1 MFSVSAG
8 RAPGAGLRDSVAAAA
23 LCGLLAMLVVACGS
37 DDADVDGDA
46 AVDATPPGAPTEAA
60 ATGAAFS
67 VEALVMTPGEARE
80 LTIRIDPPGQYRVRF
95 ALLGDALDASL
106 DRTEVETDET
116 GRATV
121 GITAPTNATSAEFRV
136 RASVGADVATELD
149 IAVTS
154 SATGTLTVSPAYAGA
169 RSVKFWV
176 ASAHPATSC
185 ADLTGT
191 PPADG
196 EIVDEA
202 AFGYDPILEVP
213 AGRALAV
220 TLRGEEKIAGCLE
233 VPPVAA
239 HALATVSVPLSDVPL
254 RMAGVEL
261 DLTLDLASIV
271 PTWSVLLEPAVA
283 ALSTALLGASD
294 DDLDALLDAM
304 VEVAPT
310 RTSDADFAAARAS
323 GGWDGALYSHAA
335 RLGGERLLRDAV
347 EGWLTI
353 GAAELEANATLV
365 GRVTPVAG
373 VAGKADFVAASLAGR
388 GAEEAG
394 LPASTLASWQSE
406 PGDRL
411 LLGLRLPWDP
421 AGPLLALGTATALA
435 AHPTAAS
442 VPQALAEVVDC
453 PALGADLRVRALGA
467 MGTCDGACT
476 ADVCVLALAELWD
489 RTASDAE
496 PVAASIEL
504 SATAAAEVDPRARPI
519 ACAGTWTGRVAVG
532 DATATGSGSITGVEA
547 PDAAP
552 TPAE

>member
-1 MFSVSAG
+1 MSSAATG
-8 RAPGAGLRDSVAAAA
+8 RAPGAGLRASAALAA
-23 LCGLLAMLVVACGS
+23 LCGLCATLGVACGS
-37 DDADVDGDA
+37 DDAEADGAVALDPPPPA
-46 AVDATPPGAPTEAA
+46 APPEAA
-60 ATGAAFS
+60 ATGAAFAVAS
-67 VEALVMTPGEARE
+67 LVMAPGEARE
-80 LTIRIDPPGQYRVRF
+80 ITLRIEPPGRHRVRF

-106 DRTEVETDET
+106 DRTEVDTDET

-136 RASVGADVATELD
+136 RASVGSDVAAELA

-154 SATGTLTVSPAYAGA
+154 SATGTLTVSPVYTGA

-202 AFGYDPILEVP
+202 AFGYDPVLAVP

-220 TLRGEEKIAGCLE
+220 TLRGEEKLTGCLE
-233 VPPVAA
+233 VPPLAA
-239 HALATVSVPLSDVPL
+239 HELATVSVPLSDVPL
-254 RMAGVEL
+254 RMAGVKLEVKLEL
-261 DLTLDLASIV
+261 SSLV
-271 PTWSVLLEPAVA
+271 PTWRVVLEPAVA
-283 ALSTALLGASD
+283 ALSSALLGASD

-310 RTSDADFAAARAS
+310 RASDADFALARSS
-323 GGWDGALYSHAA
+323 GGWDGALYSHAE

-347 EGWLTI
+347 EGWLTK
-353 GAAELEANATLV
+353 GATELEKSATLV
-365 GRVTPVAG
+365 GKVIPVAG
-373 VAGKADFVAASLAGR
+373 VTGKADFVAATFAGR
-388 GAEEAG
+388 GADEAG
-394 LPASTLASWQSE
+394 LPASALVSWQSE

-411 LLGLRLPWDP
+411 LLGMRVSWTP
-421 AGPLLALGTATALA
+421 AGPLLWLGTSAALA
-435 AHPTAAS
+435 DHPTAAS
-442 VPQALAEVVDC
+442 VPQALAKVVDC
-453 PALGADLRVRALGA
+453 TALGADLRVRALGA
-467 MGTCDGACT
+467 MGTCDANCT

-489 RTASDAE
+489 RAANDAE
-496 PVAASIEL
+496 PVAAELEL
-504 SATAAAEVDPRARPI
+504 SATAAAEVDARARPV

-547 PDAAP
+547 PDVAP